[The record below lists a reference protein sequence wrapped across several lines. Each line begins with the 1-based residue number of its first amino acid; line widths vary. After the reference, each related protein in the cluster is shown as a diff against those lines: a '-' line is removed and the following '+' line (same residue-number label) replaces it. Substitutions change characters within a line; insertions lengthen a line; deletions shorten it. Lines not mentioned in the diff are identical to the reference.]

1 MKLYSLYIMY
11 ALFLL
16 FGLGCDEGKI
26 YPDETVDSG
35 RTATVSLSFTGLKAW
50 PKENMLSLCAFG
62 EDKSK
67 PLQTQRISKPAEDG
81 KRLKLRLNN
90 VTPDTRSIEVA
101 VISRGLRLV
110 YSYYTS
116 PVDDSD
122 EPLNLSVGELDCLS
136 CHGGGSGL
144 AGQLDL
150 RDDVAYKSL
159 VNVKAPLSEEGKN
172 YVTPGDINDSF
183 LLDILEDNPV
193 HKDMFNSSGKQ
204 EVLALIQGWILGG
217 ALDN

>member
-1 MKLYSLYIMY
+1 M
-11 ALFLL
+11 
-16 FGLGCDEGKI
+16 
-26 YPDETVDSG
+26 
-35 RTATVSLSFTGLKAW
+35 
-50 PKENMLSLCAFG
+50 
-62 EDKSK
+62 
-67 PLQTQRISKPAEDG
+67 
-81 KRLKLRLNN
+81 
-90 VTPDTRSIEVA
+90 A

-122 EPLNLSVGELDCLS
+122 EPLDLSVGELDLASFKRVQAQVFDLNCLS

>member
-1 MKLYSLYIMY
+1 MKRYSQYIMY

-122 EPLNLSVGELDCLS
+122 EPLDLSVGELDLAS
-136 CHGGGSGL
+136 FKRIQGL

-172 YVTPGDINDSF
+172 YVTPGNINNSF
-183 LLDILEDNPV
+183 LLDILENNPV

>member
-122 EPLNLSVGELDCLS
+122 EPLDLSVRIGFSELQTCTSAGVRLELPVLS
-136 CHGGGSGL
+136 WRGIGIGRSAGS
-144 AGQLDL
+144 
-150 RDDVAYKSL
+150 
-159 VNVKAPLSEEGKN
+159 
-172 YVTPGDINDSF
+172 
-183 LLDILEDNPV
+183 
-193 HKDMFNSSGKQ
+193 
-204 EVLALIQGWILGG
+204 
-217 ALDN
+217 

>member
-1 MKLYSLYIMY
+1 MKRYSQYIMY

-122 EPLNLSVGELDCLS
+122 EPLDLS

-172 YVTPGDINDSF
+172 YVTPGNINNSF
-183 LLDILEDNPV
+183 LLDILENNPV

>member
-1 MKLYSLYIMY
+1 MPYSCYSGWVVMRVR
-11 ALFLL
+11 F
-16 FGLGCDEGKI
+16 

-101 VISRGLRLV
+101 VISMGIAVGLLLLYV
-110 YSYYTS
+110 S
-116 PVDDSD
+116 
-122 EPLNLSVGELDCLS
+122 
-136 CHGGGSGL
+136 GG
-144 AGQLDL
+144 
-150 RDDVAYKSL
+150 
-159 VNVKAPLSEEGKN
+159 
-172 YVTPGDINDSF
+172 
-183 LLDILEDNPV
+183 
-193 HKDMFNSSGKQ
+193 
-204 EVLALIQGWILGG
+204 
-217 ALDN
+217 

>member
-1 MKLYSLYIMY
+1 MKRYSLYIMY

-122 EPLNLSVGELDCLS
+122 EPLD
-136 CHGGGSGL
+136 
-144 AGQLDL
+144 
-150 RDDVAYKSL
+150 SL

>member
-1 MKLYSLYIMY
+1 
-11 ALFLL
+11 
-16 FGLGCDEGKI
+16 
-26 YPDETVDSG
+26 
-35 RTATVSLSFTGLKAW
+35 
-50 PKENMLSLCAFG
+50 MLSLCAFG

-122 EPLNLSVGELDCLS
+122 EPLDLSVGELDLASFKRVQAQVFDLNCLS
-136 CHGGGSGL
+136 CRWRGIGIGRSAGS
-144 AGQLDL
+144 
-150 RDDVAYKSL
+150 
-159 VNVKAPLSEEGKN
+159 
-172 YVTPGDINDSF
+172 
-183 LLDILEDNPV
+183 
-193 HKDMFNSSGKQ
+193 
-204 EVLALIQGWILGG
+204 
-217 ALDN
+217 

>member
-1 MKLYSLYIMY
+1 MKRYSQYIMY

-101 VISRGLRLV
+101 VISRGLDLASFKRIQAQV
-110 YSYYTS
+110 F
-116 PVDDSD
+116 D
-122 EPLNLSVGELDCLS
+122 LNCLS

-172 YVTPGDINDSF
+172 YVTPGNINNSF
-183 LLDILEDNPV
+183 LLDILENNPV

>member
-1 MKLYSLYIMY
+1 MKRYSQYIMY

-26 YPDETVDSG
+26 YPDETVIPG
-35 RTATVSLSFTGLKAW
+35 EPATVSLSFTGRKLGRRRI
-50 PKENMLSLCAFG
+50 MLSLCAFG

-81 KRLKLRLNN
+81 KKLKLRLNN
-90 VTPDTRSIEVA
+90 ITPDTRSIEVA

-122 EPLNLSVGELDCLS
+122 ESLDLSVGEL
-136 CHGGGSGL
+136 
-144 AGQLDL
+144 
-150 RDDVAYKSL
+150 V
-159 VNVKAPLSEEGKN
+159 
-172 YVTPGDINDSF
+172 
-183 LLDILEDNPV
+183 
-193 HKDMFNSSGKQ
+193 
-204 EVLALIQGWILGG
+204 
-217 ALDN
+217 

>member
-1 MKLYSLYIMY
+1 MKRYSQYIMY

-122 EPLNLSVGELDCLS
+122 EPLDFVCRRIGFSELQTYTS
-136 CHGGGSGL
+136 
-144 AGQLDL
+144 AGVRLELLHVMEED
-150 RDDVAYKSL
+150 RDW
-159 VNVKAPLSEEGKN
+159 
-172 YVTPGDINDSF
+172 
-183 LLDILEDNPV
+183 PV
-193 HKDMFNSSGKQ
+193 S
-204 EVLALIQGWILGG
+204 WILGTMW
-217 ALDN
+217 LINL

>member
-1 MKLYSLYIMY
+1 MY

-81 KRLKLRLNN
+81 KR
-90 VTPDTRSIEVA
+90 PIE
-101 VISRGLRLV
+101 
-110 YSYYTS
+110 
-116 PVDDSD
+116 
-122 EPLNLSVGELDCLS
+122 
-136 CHGGGSGL
+136 
-144 AGQLDL
+144 
-150 RDDVAYKSL
+150 
-159 VNVKAPLSEEGKN
+159 
-172 YVTPGDINDSF
+172 
-183 LLDILEDNPV
+183 
-193 HKDMFNSSGKQ
+193 
-204 EVLALIQGWILGG
+204 
-217 ALDN
+217 

>member
-1 MKLYSLYIMY
+1 MKRYSQYIMY

-81 KRLKLRLNN
+81 KSIQAQVFDLN
-90 VTPDTRSIEVA
+90 
-101 VISRGLRLV
+101 
-110 YSYYTS
+110 
-116 PVDDSD
+116 
-122 EPLNLSVGELDCLS
+122 CLS

-172 YVTPGDINDSF
+172 YVTPGNINNSF
-183 LLDILEDNPV
+183 LLDILENNPV

>member
-110 YSYYTS
+110 YSYYAS

-122 EPLNLSVGELDCLS
+122 EPLDLSV
-136 CHGGGSGL
+136 GGGSGL

>member
-1 MKLYSLYIMY
+1 MKRYSQYIMY

-90 VTPDTRSIEVA
+90 VTPDTRSIGDCGWFTP
-101 VISRGLRLV
+101 IIRLRWMIRTNRLI
-110 YSYYTS
+110 
-116 PVDDSD
+116 
-122 EPLNLSVGELDCLS
+122 CLS
-136 CHGGGSGL
+136 
-144 AGQLDL
+144 A
-150 RDDVAYKSL
+150 
-159 VNVKAPLSEEGKN
+159 N
-172 YVTPGDINDSF
+172 
-183 LLDILEDNPV
+183 
-193 HKDMFNSSGKQ
+193 
-204 EVLALIQGWILGG
+204 WI
-217 ALDN
+217 

>member
-116 PVDDSD
+116 RWMIRTNR
-122 EPLNLSVGELDCLS
+122 LICLW
-136 CHGGGSGL
+136 
-144 AGQLDL
+144 A
-150 RDDVAYKSL
+150 
-159 VNVKAPLSEEGKN
+159 N
-172 YVTPGDINDSF
+172 
-183 LLDILEDNPV
+183 
-193 HKDMFNSSGKQ
+193 
-204 EVLALIQGWILGG
+204 WI
-217 ALDN
+217 

>member
-1 MKLYSLYIMY
+1 MKRYSQYIMY

-50 PKENMLSLCAFG
+50 PKENM
-62 EDKSK
+62 
-67 PLQTQRISKPAEDG
+67 RISKPAEDG

-122 EPLNLSVGELDCLS
+122 EPLDLSVGELDLASFKRIQAQVFDLNCLS

-159 VNVKAPLSEEGKN
+159 VNVKAPLSGEGKN
-172 YVTPGDINDSF
+172 YVTPGNINNSF
-183 LLDILEDNPV
+183 LLDILENNPV

>member
-1 MKLYSLYIMY
+1 MY

-122 EPLNLSVGELDCLS
+122 EPLDLSVGELDLASFKRVQAQVFDLNCLS

-172 YVTPGDINDSF
+172 YVSSAKIIHFSAVCSF
-183 LLDILEDNPV
+183 VE
-193 HKDMFNSSGKQ
+193 
-204 EVLALIQGWILGG
+204 
-217 ALDN
+217 

>member
-1 MKLYSLYIMY
+1 MY

-101 VISRGLRLV
+101 VISRGLGWFTPIIRLRWMIR
-110 YSYYTS
+110 TNR
-116 PVDDSD
+116 
-122 EPLNLSVGELDCLS
+122 LICLS
-136 CHGGGSGL
+136 
-144 AGQLDL
+144 A
-150 RDDVAYKSL
+150 
-159 VNVKAPLSEEGKN
+159 N
-172 YVTPGDINDSF
+172 
-183 LLDILEDNPV
+183 
-193 HKDMFNSSGKQ
+193 
-204 EVLALIQGWILGG
+204 WI
-217 ALDN
+217 

>member
-1 MKLYSLYIMY
+1 MKRYSQYIMY

-110 YSYYTS
+110 YSYYAS

-122 EPLNLSVGELDCLS
+122 EPLDLSVGELDLASFKRIQAQVFDLNCLS

-150 RDDVAYKSL
+150 GTMWL
-159 VNVKAPLSEEGKN
+159 
-172 YVTPGDINDSF
+172 IN
-183 LLDILEDNPV
+183 L
-193 HKDMFNSSGKQ
+193 
-204 EVLALIQGWILGG
+204 
-217 ALDN
+217 